1 VFFFAFIVV
10 LIEAIVAISAA
21 VHHRY
26 SLSGFLI
33 PLIVYCVAAAF
44 AVVIPRTWVAGGD
57 GWLMLV
63 RGRTPL
69 RWVLT
74 SRLAHVAVHNQG
86 DGDYQPYL
94 TLRDDEGRELEVW
107 LSKLTGEAA
116 AALLAGI
123 AESAEAGLA
132 DLSSDG
138 VRAALTAVAEQ
149 AARPATS
156 RAAEPG

>member
-94 TLRDDEGRELEVW
+94 TLRDAEGRELEVW
-107 LSKLTGEAA
+107 LSKLTAEAA
-116 AALLAGI
+116 ASLLEGI
-123 AESAEAGLA
+123 GQSSAAGLTDQSSA
-132 DLSSDG
+132 D
-138 VRAALTAVAEQ
+138 VQAAVTALAET
-149 AARPATS
+149 ARPAPS
-156 RAAEPG
+156 RAEPG